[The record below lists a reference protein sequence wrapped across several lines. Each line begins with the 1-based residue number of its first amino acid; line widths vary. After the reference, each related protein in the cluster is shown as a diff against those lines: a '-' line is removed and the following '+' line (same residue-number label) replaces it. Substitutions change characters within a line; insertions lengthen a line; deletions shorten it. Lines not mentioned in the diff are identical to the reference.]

1 MLITIGVHGSSKGA
15 LDTYSMPMLVLNG
28 GVNKGILA
36 VAMAVLLKQY
46 VGQL

>member
-1 MLITIGVHGSSKGA
+1 MLITICVHGSSKGA
-15 LDTYSMPMLVLNG
+15 LDTYSMPLLVLNG

-36 VAMAVLLKQY
+36 VAMVALLNQY